1 MDSFRFIEN
10 VSNETLLNIQ
20 IDTFEWNINNS

>member
-1 MDSFRFIEN
+1 MDSSRFIEN